1 MVKYLL
7 LLSLLLSCFLYT
19 DQKKGEL
26 DAALFAGVYGFGS
39 AAAECPGE
47 GKVGSLLTVP
57 LCRQTALM
65 LLILKMLSI
74 GTVCP
79 AGASV
84 HVWSLV
90 LWLKQASWHCC
101 NLESNKWFRL
111 AESSGDTPIP
121 PLHNKNTRQLSYL
134 IAHLDPVPGSGTPV
148 LPCLLP

>member
-1 MVKYLL
+1 MR
-7 LLSLLLSCFLYT
+7 
-19 DQKKGEL
+19 
-26 DAALFAGVYGFGS
+26 GFGS

-57 LCRQTALM
+57 LCRQTALT
-65 LLILKMLSI
+65 LRILKMLSI

-84 HVWSLV
+84 HVWPLV
-90 LWLKQASWHCC
+90 SWLKQVSWHCC

-121 PLHNKNTRQLSYL
+121 PLHNKNTCQLSYL
-134 IAHLDPVPGSGTPV
+134 IAHLDPVLGSGTLV